1 MKMNDARHLPPAL
14 TYDQLN
20 KMTGELG
27 LDSRQ
32 RKLLKRIILENEN
45 AHDYLKRFKDHPP
58 LEHIWDSLGG
68 DVQRLLSLEF
78 QVRDRESA
86 PPYRAQGKRLRKI
99 REKYKLTHKEFAE
112 QLNSPVKD
120 APFPDEDITYK
131 ATRLRDLEYGTL
143 PFDEKFAEVLL
154 IKYGVS
160 SEWLLEGRG
169 TPETKT
175 GTLSAARISSAE
187 GRLSRLESLVD
198 NNVGVAKMQEMADAK
213 DPRVKRG
220 ENNTV
225 WMLRG
230 TNAQLRIDIDDM
242 RFLLGHQTQL
252 IEHLGKRVESAE
264 NLLASQTELIKSY
277 KEQTDAVKALAVALS

>member
-1 MKMNDARHLPPAL
+1 MNDARHLPPAL

-45 AHDYLKRFKDHPP
+45 ASDYLKHFKDHPP
-58 LEHIWDSLGG
+58 LEHIWDSLGA
-68 DVQRLLSLEF
+68 DVQHLLSLEF

-86 PPYRAQGKRLRKI
+86 PPYRAQGKRLKQI
-99 REKYKLTHKEFAE
+99 REKYKLNHKEFSE
-112 QLNSPVKD
+112 QLRSPLKD
-120 APFPDEDITYK
+120 TPFPEQDIVYK
-131 ATRLRDLEYGTL
+131 PNRLRDMEYGSL
-143 PFDEKFAEVLL
+143 PFDPKFAEILF
-154 IKYGVS
+154 IKFGVS

-169 TPETKT
+169 MPETKT

-187 GRLSRLESLVD
+187 DRLSRLESLVD
-198 NNVGVAKMQEMADAK
+198 INVGFAKMRELAAAK
-213 DPRVKRG
+213 DQRVKIG
-220 ENNTV
+220 ENNTIS
-225 WMLRG
+225 MIYG
-230 TNAQLRIDIDDM
+230 TNAHLRIDIDEMM
-242 RFLLGHQTQL
+242 RRFDHQAQL

-277 KEQTDAVKALAVALS
+277 KEQIDAAKALAVALS